1 MSSVSCWHSLTAC
14 EQGTSQHFSQHS
26 TGHMLTAAMPALRR
40 SGSVVVISYHYTT
53 VQPDHLR
60 TRDSSVMN
68 ILREI
73 YNYLLFFFGLSA
85 VGARRAGTVLDCLF
99 LCSPA
104 MSIRVPACSCSF
116 SIFSLI
122 TYIICSDMHLE
133 QLRRAVIKA
142 GCGRGPGK
150 AQH

>member
-1 MSSVSCWHSLTAC
+1 MVLCFL
-14 EQGTSQHFSQHS
+14 G
-26 TGHMLTAAMPALRR
+26 
-40 SGSVVVISYHYTT
+40 
-53 VQPDHLR
+53 
-60 TRDSSVMN
+60 
-68 ILREI
+68 
-73 YNYLLFFFGLSA
+73 A
-85 VGARRAGTVLDCLF
+85 VGARHAGTVLDCLF

-150 AQH
+150 AKH